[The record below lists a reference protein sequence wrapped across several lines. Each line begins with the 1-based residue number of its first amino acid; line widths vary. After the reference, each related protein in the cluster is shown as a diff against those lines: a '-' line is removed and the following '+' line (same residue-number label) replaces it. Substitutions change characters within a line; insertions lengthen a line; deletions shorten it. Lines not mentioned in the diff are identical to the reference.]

1 MIEPLSIYSNNSPPV
16 EINDESIG
24 GDNDGTGPS
33 HHGIL
38 HMPSINERRISEEGS
53 HQSRITQ
60 TLNLQ
65 LLHIPREKRKMKMTT
80 SLTPH
85 PEFGSIWDQAQPL
98 EVTLTADIVATVLL
112 EEPYLNA

>member
-1 MIEPLSIYSNNSPPV
+1 MGLDLLIMASFTCLLSTKEGS
-16 EINDESIG
+16 
-24 GDNDGTGPS
+24 
-33 HHGIL
+33 L
-38 HMPSINERRISEEGS
+38 REGS

-112 EEPYLNA
+112 EEPSLNA